1 MHINEL
7 IKRMRRLSRGG
18 AGALVAAAVLT
29 ATACDNLLEVENA
42 ATIDDTDL
50 NDPSLATTLANS
62 VLGRAQRNF
71 DDMAWFSAVITD
83 EAVNGHNFIQWKE
96 IDLRQ
101 VRDDNDVVG
110 GASDAGMFVAIHQ
123 WRYMADTTSERL
135 KSILPQADVRTAQS
149 LAFAGYAY
157 VYAGEFL
164 CESPINVSSEV
175 FTSAQLTAL
184 AIPRFQEA
192 IAIATAARS
201 LPGQSATTAD
211 NVVRL
216 AKVGLGRA
224 YLQLGQKPQA
234 IAAVAG
240 VDTGFVWM
248 MRYSLNSTGEN
259 NLFRGATT
267 GSNRYFGVGPEFRGL
282 NDPRVRHAATP
293 VFGHNNFTPLYTPFQ
308 PESFSGWTK
317 TGSGTGFLQD
327 TGIRFASGLEARYIV
342 AEAEGPTAG
351 TLAFVNERRAV
362 GNQAPVTLTGDALMA
377 ELRDQRRRDF
387 YADGHRFGDLR
398 RYKDQGVG
406 DFWPKGLHPNGEQWG
421 NYGTTECLPIPR
433 AEKTGNPGLG
443 I

>member
-1 MHINEL
+1 MHINDL
-7 IKRMRRLSRGG
+7 IQRMRRLSRGG
-18 AGALVAAAVLT
+18 ASALLAAAVLT
-29 ATACDNLLEVENA
+29 ASACDNLLEVENA
-42 ATIDDTDL
+42 ATIDDVDL
-50 NDPSLATTLANS
+50 NDPSLASTLANS

-123 WRYMADTTSERL
+123 WRFMADTTSERL
-135 KSILPQADVRTAQS
+135 KTLLPEADLRTAQS
-149 LAFAGYAY
+149 FAFAGYAY
-157 VYAGEFL
+157 IYAGEFL
-164 CESPINVSSEV
+164 CESPLNVSAEV
-175 FTSAQLTAL
+175 FSSAELTAL

-192 IAIATAARS
+192 ITIANAAKAAGATAA
-201 LPGQSATTAD
+201 AAD
-211 NVVRL
+211 NIINL

-224 YLQLGQKPQA
+224 HLQLGQKTEA
-234 IAAVAG
+234 IAAVNG
-240 VDTGFVWM
+240 VPTSFVWM

-267 GSNRYFGVGPEFRGL
+267 GSNRYFGVGPEFRSL
-282 NDPRVRHAATP
+282 NDPRIRHAAAP
-293 VFGHNNFTPLYTPFQ
+293 VFGHNNFTPLYTPLQ
-308 PESFSGWTK
+308 PSSFSSWVA

-327 TGIRFASGLEARYIV
+327 TGIRFASGLEAQYIR
-342 AEAEGPTAG
+342 AEAEGANAT
-351 TLAFVNERRAV
+351 TLALVNARRAV
-362 GNQAPVTLTGDALMA
+362 GNQTATAATGAALMA
-377 ELRDQRRRDF
+377 ELREQRRRDF

-398 RYKDQGVG
+398 RYKDQGIG
-406 DFWPKGLHPNGEQWG
+406 DFWPTGLHPNGEQWG

-443 I
+443 T